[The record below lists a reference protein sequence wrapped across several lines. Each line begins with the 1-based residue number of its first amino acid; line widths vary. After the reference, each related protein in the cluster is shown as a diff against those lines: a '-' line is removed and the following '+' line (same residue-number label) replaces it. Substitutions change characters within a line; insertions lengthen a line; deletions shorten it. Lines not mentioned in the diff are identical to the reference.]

1 MLILVACIPALL
13 TVAFKI
19 PILFMVVACQVS
31 DTAVRH
37 GNYQRLGLTTL
48 ELLHYNSKE
57 SSGCT
62 ATGWG
67 NLHRVAQQGTGKIH
81 LVSNRRGSWANGTG
95 TLSSRFLGVQGLA
108 SVVGELFMFWVPD
121 WRILPFV
128 LPFTSRFFEAMGLAA
143 LTTLIQHYKVEPHPK
158 LAGEP
163 FERLKEIYSE
173 AKWALSLK

>member
-19 PILFMVVACQVS
+19 PILFMVVAWQVS

-57 SSGCT
+57 FSGCT

-81 LVSNRRGSWANGTG
+81 LVSNRRG
-95 TLSSRFLGVQGLA
+95 RGLA
-108 SVVGELFMFWVPD
+108 SVVGEFFMSLVPD

-173 AKWALSLK
+173 AKWTLSLK